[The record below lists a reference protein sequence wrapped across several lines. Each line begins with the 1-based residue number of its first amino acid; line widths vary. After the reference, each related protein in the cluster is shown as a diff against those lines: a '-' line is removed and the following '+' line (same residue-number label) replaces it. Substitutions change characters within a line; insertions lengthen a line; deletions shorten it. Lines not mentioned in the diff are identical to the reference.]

1 MSYSTFTSRDLKERF
16 GIEQVFKKT
25 ALTNTKPRKV
35 SDLLIKNLER
45 HTNMAL
51 LQGLEKARSEFIIAP
66 ILAELYDQAESELSL
81 FSGWELNVDFESGLI
96 GRCDFLI
103 SRSSNQTYLEAPIVV
118 AVEAKQDDFRQ
129 GINQC
134 IAEMVAARI
143 FNEREGNDISKIFGC
158 VTTGDVWRFL
168 ILNGNVAEIE
178 EKVYELSEVEQ
189 ILGILWAMSFENTDK
204 ESFAKESSTL

>member
-1 MSYSTFTSRDLKERF
+1 MSYSTFTSRELKERF
-16 GIEQVFKKT
+16 GIIQEMKSDIF
-25 ALTNTKPRKV
+25 TNVPARKV
-35 SDLLIKNLER
+35 SDWLKTSLQR
-45 HTNMAL
+45 HTKMAL
-51 LQGLEKARSEFIIAP
+51 SQGLEKARSEFIIAP
-66 ILAELYDQAESELSL
+66 ILAELYDQAKSELSL

-103 SRSSNQTYLEAPIVV
+103 SRSNNQTYLEAPIVV

-134 IAEMVAARI
+134 IAEMVAMRI
-143 FNEREGNDISKIFGC
+143 FNEREGNDIGKIFGC

-168 ILNGNVAEIE
+168 ILNGNAAEIE
-178 EKVYELSEVEQ
+178 EKVYELTEVEQ

-204 ESFAKESSTL
+204 ESFAKESMTL